1 MTRMVACDRSGHAGL
16 NDVMVNLGI
25 FGFGL
30 SCQLDSLSPV
40 GLSEREETMR
50 KITVAAI
57 GFAVTALAWGYS
69 QAATEVFKGT
79 LSGASE
85 VPPVVGTGTGSAT
98 VNFDTATKQVT
109 FSVTYT
115 GLSGPAKA
123 AHIHCGAA
131 AGANAGVAVKF
142 DSAASPI
149 SGSATLTDAQ
159 VADLEAGK
167 CYVNIH
173 TEANGGGELRAQ
185 LAK

>member
-1 MTRMVACDRSGHAGL
+1 
-16 NDVMVNLGI
+16 
-25 FGFGL
+25 
-30 SCQLDSLSPV
+30 
-40 GLSEREETMR
+40 MR
-50 KITVAAI
+50 KITLAAI
-57 GFAVTALAWGYS
+57 GFAATALAWGYS

-79 LSGASE
+79 LSNGTE
-85 VPPVVGTGTGSAT
+85 VPPVTGTGSGTAV
-98 VNFDTATKQVT
+98 VNFDPATKQIT
-109 FSVTYT
+109 YTVTYS
-115 GLSGPAKA
+115 GLTGPAKA

-142 DSAASPI
+142 DNPASPI

-167 CYVNIH
+167 CYVNVH